1 MRPLTYCHS
10 EIRKQRPAFQSGPQG
25 TDTPSRPKVTTC
37 ETFHSDGERLEGYVT
52 SYKGHLVSKCKSP
65 LDARTARLVEPH
77 PTTGGPQGG
86 TGSNRT
92 QRVRR
97 GPPQG
102 LAGHFWD
109 TSFSVLLDQQCP
121 ASVLQKGQ
129 SEDVAWGGCPDQ
141 GAIGQDPELLP
152 SKYTTHGLPCDC

>member
-86 TGSNRT
+86 TGSKGPKGSGEGHRRAWLATSGTSAFQCCLTNSALQVCCRKGS
-92 QRVRR
+92 QRMWHGVGARPGSHR
-97 GPPQG
+97 PGP
-102 LAGHFWD
+102 
-109 TSFSVLLDQQCP
+109 
-121 ASVLQKGQ
+121 
-129 SEDVAWGGCPDQ
+129 
-141 GAIGQDPELLP
+141 
-152 SKYTTHGLPCDC
+152 